1 MSRGK
6 IKVMEHG
13 LILLIEAILAID
25 RNMQKP
31 VRAVIP
37 NVGRLRTD
45 PKPTLAEGEI
55 VFGPRRAYAVSAVVG
70 IIVAGFV
77 LAGFAIA
84 ALDRPVR
91 RPIEPW
97 YFVAAGIGVLLSGAA
112 TTALVLRWSRGGS
125 AVLQPQGVQFVHRGR
140 SVFCPWS
147 LFQAPGTPYQPDHK
161 RVILPANDETPVAL
175 TDADGNVT
183 AHAANEVK
191 SKPLVG
197 GADGQVALHDLYE
210 VKLAEFAELLLH
222 LGRLLGDGQFVTAN
236 GVTYSEPIA
245 ASQPIAT
252 AQSGGWLRIR
262 LTRLPFPRVCLAC
275 GTYSRE
281 TIQHTLDQRHRVHI
295 EMPLC
300 TVCQSERRRRRRRT
314 LLIGGAIGLAPGVL
328 AMVVGK
334 PFMALDD
341 LIVLCLILF
350 LFGPFVGVL
359 VGMVARD
366 ANDLVKVKEYSA
378 GTGTVLMRLR
388 PMPGTPAFRDALG
401 LTPESEPAKEE
412 AAV

>member
-1 MSRGK
+1 
-6 IKVMEHG
+6 MEHG

-31 VRAVIP
+31 VRAVVP

-45 PKPTLAEGEI
+45 PKAALADGEI
-55 VFGPRRAYAVSAVVG
+55 VFGPRRAYAVSAVIG
-70 IIVAGFV
+70 LMVAGVV

-91 RPIEPW
+91 RPVEPW
-97 YFVAAGIGVLLSGAA
+97 YFVAAGLGVLVSGAA
-112 TTALVLRWSRGGS
+112 TWALVLRWSRGGS
-125 AVLQPQGVQFVHRGR
+125 AVLQPEGVQFVHRGR

-175 TDADGNVT
+175 TDDEGNVT
-183 AHAANEVK
+183 AHPANEVK
-191 SKPLVG
+191 TKPLVG

-210 VKLAEFAELLLH
+210 VKLAEFGELLLH
-222 LGRLLGDGQFVTAN
+222 LGRQLGGGQFVAAN
-236 GVTYSEPIA
+236 GVAYGEPSA
-245 ASQPIAT
+245 APQPIAT
-252 AQSGGWLRIR
+252 PQPGGWLRIR
-262 LTRLPFPRVCLAC
+262 LTRLPFPRVCLGC
-275 GTYSRE
+275 GTYTRDM
-281 TIQHTLDQRHRVHI
+281 IRHTLDQRHGVHI
-295 EMPLC
+295 ELPLC
-300 TVCQSERRRRRRRT
+300 PVCQSDRRARRRRAV
-314 LLIGGAIGLAPGVL
+314 LIGGAAGLVPGIL

-341 LIVLCLILF
+341 LVLLCLILF
-350 LFGPFVGVL
+350 LFGPIVGVL
-359 VGMVARD
+359 SGMVARD
-366 ANDLVKVKEYSA
+366 TKDLVKFKEYSA

-388 PMPGTPAFRDALG
+388 PTPGTPAFRNALG
-401 LTPESEPAKEE
+401 VALEPDPAKEA